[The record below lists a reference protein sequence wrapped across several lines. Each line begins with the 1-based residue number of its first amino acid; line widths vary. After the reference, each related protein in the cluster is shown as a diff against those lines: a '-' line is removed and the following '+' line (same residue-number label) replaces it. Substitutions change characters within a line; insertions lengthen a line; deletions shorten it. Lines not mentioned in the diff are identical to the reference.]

1 MWFGRCLLQMV
12 FPHGSIAI
20 ISRSIAIA
28 RLHHGETVSL
38 RLKNLSMMH
47 WILPPAPRPCQI
59 RSINLLNSES
69 FSAFPAQVHFHLMS
83 LISGVILSSCHPVT
97 HLSSTFFF
105 WRLPTRS
112 KPGFVRGS
120 AVRRGPCGLP
130 ESTLRDPIQSYEEI
144 KEMQKTKPEMRSKR

>member
-47 WILPPAPRPCQI
+47 WILPPAPRPCRI
-59 RSINLLNSES
+59 RYINLLNSES

-83 LISGVILSSCHPVT
+83 LICGVILSSCHPVT
-97 HLSSTFFF
+97 HLSSTLFFLAF
-105 WRLPTRS
+105 ADEIETGIRERLGSETGALWPSRVYAQRSCSILWRNRRNAENQTRN
-112 KPGFVRGS
+112 
-120 AVRRGPCGLP
+120 
-130 ESTLRDPIQSYEEI
+130 EI
-144 KEMQKTKPEMRSKR
+144 